1 MIFESP
7 HFMILISK
15 YLVPKGYTG
24 ITLFPFVFLKNKALK
39 TNTVLINHEKI
50 HLRQQLELL
59 VIPFYIFYGIE
70 FIVRCIQYK
79 KWYTAYI
86 NISFEREAY
95 VNQGNINYLKTRS
108 IWRFTHYFCNNE
120 V

>member
-1 MIFESP
+1 MIF
-7 HFMILISK
+7 ISK

-24 ITLFPFVFLKNKALK
+24 MTIFPFVFLKTAPLK
-39 TNTVLINHEKI
+39 ENQVLINHEKI

-70 FIVRCIQYK
+70 FLVRLIQYK
-79 KWYTAYI
+79 NWQKAYR

-95 VNQGNINYLKTRS
+95 TNEFSLNYLKHRPFWS
-108 IWRFTHYFCNNE
+108 FLKYLRANE
-120 V
+120 I